1 MSTASDQA
9 GSDGGRVRDRFYI
22 GGHWA
27 PATSGARINVHEAA
41 TGEVFAEVAE
51 ASEQDIDSAVKAAA
65 EALPGWSATDV
76 EQRVRYLEA
85 ISSGIAERTEELA
98 RTIAREVGSPIR
110 MARAVQVGN
119 PIGIIAGTN
128 AAVRDFQFQENIG
141 NDLVVH
147 QAAGVVAAITPWNY
161 PLQQVVA
168 KVAPALAAGCTVVLK
183 ASEIAPLTAFMLAEI
198 AADAGLPA
206 GVLNV
211 ITGTGPT
218 TGEGLVLHPL
228 IDQISFTGSTRAGRR
243 ISQLAAEALTPVTLE
258 LGGKSASVLLPDA
271 DIEKAA
277 KFAVYNAFSN
287 AGQTCTALTRLLVP
301 AAEQERALAVAIE
314 TAQKL
319 TLGDPLDEST
329 RLGPL
334 ATEIQLERVRGF
346 IRRGIAEG
354 ARLAIGGADPP
365 PGLEQGYFVQATV
378 FADVRPEMTIAQEE
392 IFGPVLS
399 VIPYADESE
408 ALEIANG
415 TRYGL
420 AGAVWSQD
428 QDHAIDFA
436 RRLEA
441 GTVEVN
447 GGAFNLVAPFGGV
460 KQSGHGRE
468 FGKYGLEEFLVP
480 KSIQL

>member
-1 MSTASDQA
+1 
-9 GSDGGRVRDRFYI
+9 
-22 GGHWA
+22 
-27 PATSGARINVHEAA
+27 
-41 TGEVFAEVAE
+41 
-51 ASEQDIDSAVKAAA
+51 
-65 EALPGWSATDV
+65 
-76 EQRVRYLEA
+76 
-85 ISSGIAERTEELA
+85 
-98 RTIAREVGSPIR
+98 
-110 MARAVQVGN
+110 
-119 PIGIIAGTN
+119 
-128 AAVRDFQFQENIG
+128 
-141 NDLVVH
+141 
-147 QAAGVVAAITPWNY
+147 
-161 PLQQVVA
+161 
-168 KVAPALAAGCTVVLK
+168 
-183 ASEIAPLTAFMLAEI
+183 
-198 AADAGLPA
+198 
-206 GVLNV
+206 
-211 ITGTGPT
+211 
-218 TGEGLVLHPL
+218 
-228 IDQISFTGSTRAGRR
+228 
-243 ISQLAAEALTPVTLE
+243 
-258 LGGKSASVLLPDA
+258 
-271 DIEKAA
+271 
-277 KFAVYNAFSN
+277 
-287 AGQTCTALTRLLVP
+287 
-301 AAEQERALAVAIE
+301 VAIE

>member
-1 MSTASDQA
+1 VIAASGDR
-9 GSDGGRVRDRFYI
+9 RVQDRFYI
-22 GGHWA
+22 GGDWTA
-27 PATSGARINVHEAA
+27 ATSGTRINVHEAA

-65 EALPGWSATDV
+65 EACPAWSATTVD
-76 EQRVRYLEA
+76 ERVRYLEA
-85 ISSGIAERTEELA
+85 ISKGISDQTEDLA
-98 RTIAREVGSPIR
+98 RSIAREVGSPIR
-110 MARAVQVGN
+110 MARAIQVGN
-119 PIGIIAGTN
+119 PIAIIAGTS
-128 AAVRDFQFQENIG
+128 AAVRDFQFQEQIG
-141 NDLVVH
+141 NDLVV
-147 QAAGVVAAITPWNY
+147 QEAVGVVAAITPWNY

-183 ASEIAPLTAFMLAEI
+183 ASEVAPLTAFMLAEI
-198 AADAGLPA
+198 AAGAGLPA

-211 ITGTGPT
+211 ITGTGAT
-218 TGEGLVLHPL
+218 AGEGLVLHPL
-228 IDQISFTGSTRAGRR
+228 VDMISFTGSTRAGRR
-243 ISQLAAEALTPVTLE
+243 ISRLAAESVTPVTLE

-301 AAEQERALAVAIE
+301 APEQERAVAVAVE

-334 ATEIQLERVRGF
+334 ASETQLERVRGY
-346 IRRGIAEG
+346 IRQGIAEG
-354 ARLAIGGADPP
+354 ARLVAGGAESP

-399 VIPYADESE
+399 VIPYRDETE
-408 ALEIANG
+408 ALKIANG

-428 QDHAIDFA
+428 QDHAISFA
-436 RRLEA
+436 RQLQA

-447 GGAFNLVAPFGGV
+447 GGAFNLEAPFGGV

-468 FGKYGLEEFLVP
+468 FGKYGLEEFLIL
-480 KSIQL
+480 KSLQL

>member
-1 MSTASDQA
+1 MTTTTDSARSGDRLVQDQ
-9 GSDGGRVRDRFYI
+9 FYI
-22 GGHWA
+22 GGTWS
-27 PATSGARINVHEAA
+27 PSTSGTRINVHEAA

-51 ASEQDIDSAVKAAA
+51 ASEQDIDTAVKAAA
-65 EALPGWSATDV
+65 DAYPSWSATAVDD
-76 EQRVRYLEA
+76 RLGYLEA
-85 ISSGIAERTEELA
+85 ISQGIADRTEDLA
-98 RTIAREVGSPIR
+98 RSIAREVGSPIR

-119 PIGIIAGTN
+119 PIAIIAGTA
-128 AAVRDFQFQENIG
+128 AAVRDFQFQEQIG
-141 NDLVVH
+141 NDLVIHGAV
-147 QAAGVVAAITPWNY
+147 GVVAAITPWNY
-161 PLQQVVA
+161 PLQQIVA

-183 ASEIAPLTAFMLAEI
+183 ASEVAPLTAFTLAEI
-198 AADAGLPA
+198 AAAAGLPA

-211 ITGTGPT
+211 ISGTGVT
-218 TGEGLVLHPL
+218 AGEGLVLHPL
-228 IDQISFTGSTRAGRR
+228 VDKISFTGSTRAGRR
-243 ISQLAAEALTPVTLE
+243 ISQLAAETVTPVTLE

-301 AAEQERALAVAIE
+301 AGEQERAAAVAVE

-334 ATEIQLERVRGF
+334 ASEAQLERVRGY
-346 IRRGIAEG
+346 IRQGIAEG
-354 ARLAIGGADPP
+354 ARLMIGGAESPD
-365 PGLEQGYFVQATV
+365 GLDKGYFVRATV
-378 FADVRPEMTIAQEE
+378 FADVRPEMAIAQEE

-399 VIPYADESE
+399 VIPYRDESE

-420 AGAVWSQD
+420 AAAVWSQD
-428 QDHAIDFA
+428 QDHAISFA
-436 RRLEA
+436 RQLQA

-460 KQSGHGRE
+460 KESGHGRE
-468 FGKYGLEEFLVP
+468 FGRYGLQEFLVP